1 VCGADP
7 PTLRVAIGVSLGI
20 VRRMNQTQTPRTLHE
35 YRTPARGVF
44 WSAIAP
50 VQMAHYNVTPT
61 GRTKQVAA

>member
-1 VCGADP
+1 
-7 PTLRVAIGVSLGI
+7 
-20 VRRMNQTQTPRTLHE
+20 MNQTQTPRTLHE